1 MVVLADRNHLSRFTL
16 KNRAFQTLGM
26 VCAKRLASDAVV
38 ASDKTKGNDM
48 TEETKTATNFG
59 ADVFGEEAI
68 RTYLSKDTAKKLQAT
83 IREGKPL
90 DPSIAGEVAHGIRHW
105 AMDRGATHYTHWF
118 LPMTGSTAEKHDA
131 FLEIKDGE
139 PIMQFSGKN
148 LIVGEPDA
156 SSFPSGGIR
165 STFEARGY
173 TAWDPTSPAFIKRH
187 SNGATL
193 CIPTAFC
200 AYTGESLD
208 KKTPLLRSMQAL
220 DKSLKRLMTLFGRP
234 EGHSACTLGAEQE
247 YFLVDKEFWKKRPDL
262 VLTGRTLFGAPSA
275 KGQQLEDH
283 YFGTIPD
290 RILSFM
296 NDVERELWK
305 LGIPAKTRHN
315 EVAPAQFEL
324 APQFEELNLATDHN
338 MLVMD
343 ALRNV
348 AEKHGLKCLLHEKPY
363 AGVNGSGKHNN
374 WSVSYGGKNLLDPGR
389 DPNDNAL
396 FLTMLCAVI
405 EAVDRHADLLRAS
418 VAGAG
423 NDHRLGA
430 NEAPPAVISIYVGD
444 QLAEVLDRIEKG
456 RADKGK
462 QAGTM
467 KLGSDVLPTIPKDAT
482 DRNRTSPFAFTGN
495 KFEFRAPGSSVCCA
509 GPMTVL
515 NTIVAEAVDRIAGE
529 LEAAKVAGKAKPGE
543 HTAAF
548 HNALQKILQ
557 ASLKEHK
564 RVVFNGNG
572 YEADW
577 PKEAEKR
584 GLPNAPDTPSALA
597 ALTKKENAR
606 LFEKYGVMTK
616 RELESRHEIL
626 LEEYAKKIR
635 IEGACARDIASEMI
649 LPAVKAEYSET
660 VGAFMQAEKCG
671 ISSGTTA
678 LKEEAVEIGAGL
690 DQLKADIKKLD
701 EALGWMDASRSTA
714 TTDIITAMTALR
726 ATVDRLE
733 HSVAED
739 KWPLPKYRD
748 MLFLY

>member
-1 MVVLADRNHLSRFTL
+1 
-16 KNRAFQTLGM
+16 
-26 VCAKRLASDAVV
+26 
-38 ASDKTKGNDM
+38 M
-48 TEETKTATNFG
+48 TEETKAATRFG
-59 ADVFGEEAI
+59 EDVFGDEAVK
-68 RTYLSKDTAKKLQAT
+68 TYLSKDTAKKLQAT

-118 LPMTGSTAEKHDA
+118 LPMTGSTAEKHDS
-131 FLEIKDGE
+131 FLELRDGE
-139 PIMQFSGKN
+139 PIMLFSGKN

-220 DKSLKRLMTLFGRP
+220 DKSLKRLMKLFGCA
-234 EGHSACTLGAEQE
+234 EAHTGCTLGAEQE
-247 YFLVDKEFWKKRPDL
+247 YFLVDKEYWSRRPDL

-290 RILSFM
+290 RVLSFM

-324 APQFEELNLATDHN
+324 APQFEELNLASDHN

-348 AEKHGLKCLLHEKPY
+348 ADRHGFKCLLHEKPY

-374 WSVSYGGKNLLDPGR
+374 WSVTYGGRNLLDPGTN
-389 DPNDNAL
+389 PQENAL

-405 EAVDRHADLLRAS
+405 EAVDSHADLLRAS

-444 QLAEVLDRIEKG
+444 QLAEVLDRLETG
-456 RADKGK
+456 GTRSRASVKP
-462 QAGTM
+462 M
-467 KLGSDVLPTIPKDAT
+467 KIGVDTLPVIPKDAT

-495 KFEFRAPGSSVCCA
+495 KFEFRAPGSSVCCS

-529 LEAAKVAGKAKPGE
+529 LEKAEVAGKAKQGE

-548 HNALQKILQ
+548 HDALQNILQ
-557 ASLKEHK
+557 ASLKAHK

-572 YEADW
+572 YEAEW
-577 PKEAEKR
+577 PKEAARR

-597 ALTKKENAR
+597 AFAKKENAD
-606 LFEKYGVMTK
+606 LLEKYGVMTA
-616 RELESRHEIL
+616 RELKSRHEIF
-626 LEEYAKKIR
+626 LEEYAKKVR
-635 IEGACARDIASEMI
+635 IEGACARDIASEMVF
-649 LPAVKAEYSET
+649 PAVKAEYLET
-660 VGAFMQAEKCG
+660 AEALAKADNVGVA
-671 ISSGTTA
+671 SGTCA
-678 LKEEAVEIGAGL
+678 LKENLVELGAGL
-690 DQLKADIKKLD
+690 DALKTGMAKLEDSLGGND
-701 EALGWMDASRSTA
+701 EAAIIAS
-714 TTDIITAMTALR
+714 MQALR
-726 ATVDRLE
+726 TTVDSLE
-733 HSVAED
+733 KRVSD
-739 KWPLPKYRD
+739 RRWPLPKYRD